1 MHRRR
6 SISVRSL
13 RRGRDHRHHE
23 DFLRDRDW
31 RSGQR
36 HASRVRDGRAGQN
49 FGSRERDG
57 RASSD
62 FDSHGYE
69 HRGPTT
75 QFSNTNFERFSHGEF
90 DKYGIFHEY
99 GYDVHEED
107 GKGDWQRVTYRK
119 DKYRTN
125 SPSIRQEVPFKARD
139 SRWDDVNKWSNT
151 IFVTNFPPDVTKKGI
166 YDRLGKIGKVVDVY
180 IPGRVS
186 EVGKRFAFVRFAK
199 SLDISDLIYKIR
211 NTWIGSFRLFADVSK
226 FKRGEVPY
234 HKEQGDKVMDDSK
247 KMDAGEDPL
256 GKKKE
261 FFNDPPK
268 VVKEKVWQPKVVFA
282 SVPEI
287 NKEACSSGSNDN
299 NNIPKAIST
308 GKAGSSSFAG
318 ASDDGKAL
326 EDDVSSEEEDSDVN
340 SVLDD
345 SRDNNFFA
353 SYDYIWD
360 NVNGEVNDENA
371 HVGPVGVDE
380 GIDVVNTATNSV
392 FHADEATSKKATNS
406 DPFGIMDYI
415 NNFEL
420 NKEYSLSLSV
430 PPGFNRIDNV
440 DDGVVNKTD
449 IAGVHGNDPP
459 SHVHLA
465 ADHVEC
471 KLKENSEE
479 QQNSSKASSSNNG
492 EQQNSSV
499 NGGSLCRSNPVIRKE
514 GDAPGFTN
522 ATFSGLSSK
531 QGGIWSLHDFECY
544 MVIIY
549 APQAS
554 RAKRDL
560 WSLISLFMLS
570 HPGSYFIFGDFNVS
584 RFEYERLGVAFNRA
598 EADCFN
604 DFIDSHDL
612 VDVNLGGFKFTRIS
626 SNGLQ
631 QSKLDRFLVS
641 ASICSRFSGLEGL
654 VLSNKVA
661 DHRPILLRIRDK
673 DFGPIPFKFF
683 NFWINLEGYEAT
695 VKQGWDDPCHLAHS
709 NCFIRFKEKLKCVK
723 NLLKAWNKDRRN
735 LENGSYIALKAN
747 LEKIE
752 LVMEEG
758 LNLVNLNKE
767 KCNIL
772 DEITCLDRRHHLE
785 TSQKI
790 KSNWVIEGDENSKF
804 FHALLKKRR
813 RVNSVRGIKVDVST
827 LSRSLI

>member
-1 MHRRR
+1 MQKVN
-6 SISVRSL
+6 STFVVN
-13 RRGRDHRHHE
+13 
-23 DFLRDRDW
+23 DRVVW
-31 RSGQR
+31 IEI
-36 HASRVRDGRAGQN
+36 AGLPLW
-49 FGSRERDG
+49 
-57 RASSD
+57 AWSSD
-62 FDSHGYE
+62 
-69 HRGPTT
+69 T
-75 QFSNTNFERFSHGEF
+75 FSAIAS
-90 DKYGIFHEY
+90 
-99 GYDVHEED
+99 
-107 GKGDWQRVTYRK
+107 
-119 DKYRTN
+119 
-125 SPSIRQEVPFKARD
+125 
-139 SRWDDVNKWSNT
+139 KW
-151 IFVTNFPPDVTKKGI
+151 
-166 YDRLGKIGKVVDVY
+166 GKVCFVD
-180 IPGRVS
+180 
-186 EVGKRFAFVRFAK
+186 
-199 SLDISDLIYKIR
+199 
-211 NTWIGSFRLFADVSK
+211 NDV
-226 FKRGEVPY
+226 E
-234 HKEQGDKVMDDSK
+234 E
-247 KMDAGEDPL
+247 PL
-256 GKKKE
+256 
-261 FFNDPPK
+261 
-268 VVKEKVWQPKVVFA
+268 
-282 SVPEI
+282 
-287 NKEACSSGSNDN
+287 SSGKVCILAPSHKRINETITCVIIGVNYEVSVNEYEYWSPTFDCPN
-299 NNIPKAIST
+299 
-308 GKAGSSSFAG
+308 
-318 ASDDGKAL
+318 

-345 SRDNNFFA
+345 SKDNNFFA
-353 SYDYIWD
+353 SYDNIWD
-360 NVNGEVNDENA
+360 NVNGDVNDENA

-430 PPGFNRIDNV
+430 PPGFNRIDNM
-440 DDGVVNKTD
+440 DDGVVIKTD
-449 IAGVHGNDPP
+449 IDGVHGNDPP

-479 QQNSSKASSSNNG
+479 QQNSSKASSSNSG

-531 QGGIWSLHDFECY
+531 QGGKNPYLTQSVSILE
-544 MVIIY
+544 
-549 APQAS
+549 
-554 RAKRDL
+554 
-560 WSLISLFMLS
+560 LFNK
-570 HPGSYFIFGDFNVS
+570 YI
-584 RFEYERLGVAFNRA
+584 EA

-735 LENGSYIALKAN
+735 L
-747 LEKIE
+747 
-752 LVMEEG
+752 
-758 LNLVNLNKE
+758 
-767 KCNIL
+767 
-772 DEITCLDRRHHLE
+772 
-785 TSQKI
+785 
-790 KSNWVIEGDENSKF
+790 
-804 FHALLKKRR
+804 
-813 RVNSVRGIKVDVST
+813 
-827 LSRSLI
+827 